1 MGSQRPALVDGESV
15 ADFINTRR
23 TYREFSEK
31 TNPTNEDCPFC
42 REPFEAADIVQGIVV
57 ETSRRV
63 EDNGHKD
70 IRTIIVA
77 AHPLCCR
84 AIPSADGVH

>member
-1 MGSQRPALVDGESV
+1 MDNQRPQSA

-23 TYREFSEK
+23 TYQEFSEK
-31 TNPTNEDCPFC
+31 TNPTNVDCPFC
-42 REPFEAADIVQGIVV
+42 LKPFEAADIVQGIVV

-63 EDNGHKD
+63 EDNGSKD
-70 IRTIIVA
+70 IRTVIVA

-84 AIPSADGVH
+84 EMPYLAAAEGVH